1 MASFFRRNKPT
12 TPDSSRT
19 SRYSLEELAAA
30 FPTAPSA
37 ATPASPVEALPPAQ
51 TGTVP
56 AATPAPMPAPVAADP
71 PTPAAEHAAPATPAE
86 ALARDIAARTGQAQS
101 VAAVPNA
108 PPAPAAPAP
117 SALQALPDPAPA
129 AAPIAPAPVV
139 VVPPVVAQPHGV
151 PTSPATAPAAPAAP
165 AQSLLQS
172 PPSTPAAPV
181 PTPVVATPVAA
192 TPAVV
197 PPVAAPPAVVP
208 PAASAPPA
216 AAPAAS
222 ATPVV
227 TAPSIVSSPLPAT
240 QDDSIVGQHDALP
253 AAPAGKP
260 GWRERLRNST
270 FARSFGG
277 LFSRNP
283 KLDDDL
289 LDEIETA
296 LITAD
301 VGIGATTALV
311 EGLRK
316 RMKSREFVDAQAM
329 FKALRA
335 DLIALLQPVSKPLVI
350 DRSLKPFVVLTV
362 GVNGVGK
369 TTTIGKLAKRFKD
382 DGNSLML
389 AAGDTF
395 RAAAVAQLQA
405 WGDRNGVAVIAQ
417 GQNADAASVAF
428 DALQAAKA
436 RGTDVLIADTA
447 GRLHTQTGLMNEL
460 GKIRR
465 VLGKID
471 AAAPHE
477 VLMVIDGTTG
487 QNAISQLRQFHAAV
501 GVTGLVVTKLD
512 GTAKGG
518 VVFALAREFN
528 IPIRFAGIGERPE
541 DLRVF
546 DPVAFVD
553 ALLPDALGG

>member
-1 MASFFRRNKPT
+1 PPRQPPTPTPSPPPPPPRQRRPA
-12 TPDSSRT
+12 T
-19 SRYSLEELAAA
+19 SPPRP
-30 FPTAPSA
+30 PTAPCW
-37 ATPASPVEALPPAQ
+37 
-51 TGTVP
+51 VP
-56 AATPAPMPAPVAADP
+56 
-71 PTPAAEHAAPATPAE
+71 
-86 ALARDIAARTGQAQS
+86 R
-101 VAAVPNA
+101 
-108 PPAPAAPAP
+108 
-117 SALQALPDPAPA
+117 
-129 AAPIAPAPVV
+129 
-139 VVPPVVAQPHGV
+139 PVVAL
-151 PTSPATAPAAPAAP
+151 PT
-165 AQSLLQS
+165 
-172 PPSTPAAPV
+172 PV
-181 PTPVVATPVAA
+181 PTPPPAVPAQPVSPSQSAA
-192 TPAVV
+192 PAVV
-197 PPVAAPPAVVP
+197 APPVAAPPAST
-208 PAASAPPA
+208 PAPAA
-216 AAPAAS
+216 AAPAGAPPIS
-222 ATPVV
+222 AAPAVV
-227 TAPSIVSSPLPAT
+227 SAPLSSP
-240 QDDSIVGQHDALP
+240 QDDSIVGQRDALP
-253 AAPAGKP
+253 AASAGKP
-260 GWRERLRNST
+260 GWRERPRNST

-301 VGIGATTALV
+301 VGIGATTALID
-311 EGLRK
+311 GLRK

-382 DGNSLML
+382 EGNSLML

>member
-12 TPDSSRT
+12 TPDSART

-37 ATPASPVEALPPAQ
+37 ATPASPVEAMPTAEP
-51 TGTVP
+51 GTS
-56 AATPAPMPAPVAADP
+56 ATPASPAP
-71 PTPAAEHAAPATPAE
+71 AAPARSDAVTPTPTATPP
-86 ALARDIAARTGQAQS
+86 AAAPADQLAQDIATRTGQAQS

-108 PPAPAAPAP
+108 PTPPATPAPA
-117 SALQALPDPAPA
+117 ALQALPDPLPS
-129 AAPIAPAPVV
+129 AAPHAPTV
-139 VVPPVVAQPHGV
+139 VVPPPVVVQPHSVPAQPAGTPA
-151 PTSPATAPAAPAAP
+151 PTPAQGAAPAVV
-165 AQSLLQS
+165 
-172 PPSTPAAPV
+172 PST
-181 PTPVVATPVAA
+181 ATPAA

-197 PPVAAPPAVVP
+197 TPAVVT
-208 PAASAPPA
+208 PA
-216 AAPAAS
+216 AATAAPTVQPAVA
-222 ATPVV
+222 
-227 TAPSIVSSPLPAT
+227 PLPTAAPGVVAPAVISAPVPASS
-240 QDDSIVGQHDALP
+240 DNDSIVGQRDALP

-260 GWRERLRNST
+260 GWRDRLRNSS

-316 RMKSREFVDAQAM
+316 RMKSREFADAQAM

-350 DRSLKPFVVLTV
+350 DRSAKPFVVLTV

-436 RGTDVLIADTA
+436 RGTEVLIADTA

-553 ALLPDALGG
+553 ALLPEALGS